1 MTISTTILIVGII
14 LALLY
19 IYLLWLFLKSA
30 ISRGVETGIYN
41 AVVELKNN
49 GVIEEIIAEK
59 YYLKNKFDKDIPS
72 EDYISSKRKSDPQS
86 VDEELKNW

>member
-1 MTISTTILIVGII
+1 MTITTTILIVGII

-41 AVVELKNN
+41 AVVELQNN
-49 GVIEEIIAEK
+49 GVIEEIVAEK
-59 YYLKNKFDKDIPS
+59 YYLKNKFDKNTPP
-72 EDYISSKRKSDPQS
+72 EDYKSKKRKNEAQV